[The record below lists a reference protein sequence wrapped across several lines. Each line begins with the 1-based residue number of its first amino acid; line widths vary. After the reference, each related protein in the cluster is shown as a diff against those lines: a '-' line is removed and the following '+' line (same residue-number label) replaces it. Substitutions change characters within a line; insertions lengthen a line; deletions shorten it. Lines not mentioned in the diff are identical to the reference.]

1 MTQIQTTVV
10 APGDRRSVWR
20 LPDDQLIGMLIPT
33 IVQQM
38 GLTEK
43 INWQLVPTK
52 TGKPLAEDA
61 TLAGARIPP
70 GAILKLEPIRNELL
84 KMFLKKLYEE
94 AESKIKDKLWDE
106 ALEKLDELHRHDP
119 RYPDPRGLRRL
130 AELGLAPSA
139 IPAAGISW
147 GLVLGGLAVVG
158 VLAVGAVLAVGGLAG
173 VVYLISRSGQQQT
186 TAPGGGSGV
195 QPHSGDVQVT
205 LEWYTTADL
214 DLHVIDPDGAE
225 VYFGNRQVTSG
236 GELDVDANFPCGNAT
251 SSPLENVYW
260 PWGGAPPGEYQVSVN
275 YFGECL
281 GEGPLNYRVIVRVDG
296 AVVGD
301 YSGSMSPGES
311 VPITTFNR

>member
-10 APGDRRSVWR
+10 APGDRRSMWR
-20 LPDDQLIGMLIPT
+20 LPDDQLIGLLIPT

-38 GLTEK
+38 GLTEE
-43 INWQLVPTK
+43 INWQLVPAK

-61 TLAGARIPP
+61 TLARVRIPP
-70 GAILKLEPIRNELL
+70 DAVLNLEPIRNELL

-94 AESKIKDKLWDE
+94 AESKIKDNLWDK
-106 ALEKLDELHRHDP
+106 ALEKLDELHRYDP

-158 VLAVGAVLAVGGLAG
+158 VLAVGATLAVGGVIG
-173 VVYLISRSGQQQT
+173 VGLLISRSGQQST
-186 TAPGGGSGV
+186 TAPGGSV
-195 QPHSGDVQVT
+195 QPHTGDVQVT

-214 DLHVIDPDGAE
+214 DLHVVDPDGAE
-225 VYFGNRQVTSG
+225 VYFGNRQVASG
-236 GELDVDANFPCGNAT
+236 GELDVDANYPCENAT

-260 PWGGAPPGEYQVSVN
+260 PWGGAPPGEYQVFVH

-296 AVVGD
+296 NVVD
-301 YSGSMSPGES
+301 DHPGSMSPGES
-311 VPITTFNR
+311 VPVTTFNR